1 MFLLYSVEII
11 MTGFFLALPLQPM
24 ILTPSYER
32 KFQHIY
38 QLLETDK
45 KITMGKSG
53 KKLGEIGKKGKI
65 YSLTVVYEPVL
76 YILID
81 EAASFAYISLF

>member
-1 MFLLYSVEII
+1 
-11 MTGFFLALPLQPM
+11 MTDFFLALPLQPM

-32 KFQHIY
+32 KFQHTC

-45 KITMGKSG
+45 KITSG
-53 KKLGEIGKKGKI
+53 KKLGETGKKGKI
-65 YSLTVVYEPVL
+65 YSLTVVYEPML

>member
-11 MTGFFLALPLQPM
+11 MTDFFLALPLQPM

-32 KFQHIY
+32 KFQHTC

-45 KITMGKSG
+45 KITSG

-65 YSLTVVYEPVL
+65 YSLTVVYEPML

-81 EAASFAYISLF
+81 KAASFAYISLF